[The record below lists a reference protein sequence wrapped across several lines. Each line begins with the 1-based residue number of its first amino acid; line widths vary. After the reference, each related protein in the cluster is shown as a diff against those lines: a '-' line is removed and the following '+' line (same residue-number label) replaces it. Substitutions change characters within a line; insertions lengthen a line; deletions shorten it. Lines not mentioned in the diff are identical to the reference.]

1 MALPGP
7 SGRPA
12 PKAVIFDLDEALL
25 DRRRAWQ
32 FAIEEAV
39 AVVSGRRVSA
49 TPLLEEY
56 RLRPWSHALSV
67 ILDSPEERMRCA
79 RLCVQMFERSSL
91 KRLLVHEG
99 TGMGLDHLRAEAIE
113 IGAISRERHNLA
125 LKQLQST
132 GLDKFVTVLATTP
145 EGGEWSVASR
155 ISQCLAFLERSPGQV
170 AFVSGEGR
178 DLEAAHAEGA
188 VVFEACWAAREAT
201 GFPAIYEP
209 GEVAATVMRAWR

>member
-1 MALPGP
+1 
-7 SGRPA
+7 
-12 PKAVIFDLDEALL
+12 
-25 DRRRAWQ
+25 
-32 FAIEEAV
+32 
-39 AVVSGRRVSA
+39 
-49 TPLLEEY
+49 
-56 RLRPWSHALSV
+56 
-67 ILDSPEERMRCA
+67 
-79 RLCVQMFERSSL
+79 MFERSSL

-99 TGMGLDHLRAEAIE
+99 TGMGLDHLRREAIE
-113 IGAISRERHNLA
+113 IGVISRERHNLA

-155 ISQCLAFLERSPGQV
+155 IGQCLAFLERSPGQV
-170 AFVSGEGR
+170 AFISGEGR
-178 DLEAAHAEGA
+178 DLETAQDEGA